1 MTRRR
6 PPPELALRTSH
17 NSNCRAEFR
26 PYRPSQLFCSVRCR
40 NATKARQR
48 RSRRVSEIA
57 RLQAR
62 VAELEAKIT
71 ELESEQ

>member
-1 MTRRR
+1 MTRQ
-6 PPPELALRTSH
+6 PPSPLAERSCAGCGRT
-17 NSNCRAEFR
+17 FV
-26 PYRPSQLFCSVRCR
+26 PYRTGQLFHSVKCR

-48 RSRRVSEIA
+48 RSRRVSEITC
-57 RLQAR
+57 LQAR